1 VALNVF
7 NDFRIIKDMTMK
19 VSLISI
25 LALFL
30 LVACDGTTKFKESK
44 TFAGGKVVDPGTLA
58 LGQTTYLEYCIQC
71 HGADGKGKGPSSE
84 GLLPPPRDLTQG
96 LYKFPWVAY
105 GEVPHDEDFARIIRH
120 GLKGSAMLPW
130 DISDERLDAVI
141 QYIKTFAPQVWE
153 VKDAQLGAKLDLP
166 ADPFGDTYRH
176 QAIEKGKKVYHI
188 TAACTQCH
196 RGYATKDEI
205 TQWNKEMGGSVEID
219 TAFYQLKSQDSE
231 YNYKALPPDF
241 TYHELRS
248 ITDVPS
254 IVQRLMYGVTGSGMP
269 GWKDVVTDEE
279 LWALSY
285 YVQSL
290 RELKGDMPKRN
301 ELINR
306 VTNK

>member
-1 VALNVF
+1 
-7 NDFRIIKDMTMK
+7 MK
-19 VSLISI
+19 VSIISM

-44 TFAGGKVVDPGTLA
+44 TFAGGKVVDPSTLA

-71 HGADGKGKGPSSE
+71 HGVDGKGKGPASM

-105 GEVPHDEDFARIIRH
+105 GELPHDEDFARIIRH
-120 GLKGSAMLPW
+120 GLKGTAMLPW
-130 DISDERLDAVI
+130 DISDDRLDAVI

-153 VKDAQLGAKLDLP
+153 VKDAQLGAKLELP
-166 ADPFGDTYRH
+166 KDPFGDTYRH

-196 RGYATKDEI
+196 RGYATKEEVS
-205 TQWNKEMGGSVEID
+205 QWNKEMSGSAEVD
-219 TAFYQLKSQDSE
+219 AAYYQLKNQDGE
-231 YNYKALPPDF
+231 YNYKVLPPDF

-248 ITDVPS
+248 ITDVPT

-279 LWALSY
+279 LWALAY
-285 YVQSL
+285 YVDSL
-290 RELKGDMPKRN
+290 RELKKDLPKRN
-301 ELINR
+301 ELMSKLN
-306 VTNK
+306 NQN